1 MERNLA
7 LIFNAV
13 IMKRMTMNIEHRETD
28 FLVNLDLKIIIDNL
42 TQETNTIM
50 KSIIKTRQGLGREI
64 NKTKDIL
71 IMIDINRHVANKI
84 RERIKKFLFIL

>member
-1 MERNLA
+1 
-7 LIFNAV
+7 
-13 IMKRMTMNIEHRETD
+13 MKRMTMNIEHRETY